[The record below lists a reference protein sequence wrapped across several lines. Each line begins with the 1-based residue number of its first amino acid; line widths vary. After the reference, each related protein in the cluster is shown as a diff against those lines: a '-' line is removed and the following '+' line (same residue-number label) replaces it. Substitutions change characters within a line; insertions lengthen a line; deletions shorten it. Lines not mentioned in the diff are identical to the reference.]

1 MIFSQLHPSYS
12 VIMSAKAFLE
22 APPSDTESS
31 SNFHSR
37 RARVEVV
44 TGYKFRDDEYL
55 KAALRPGNAPLHGEP
70 IYRCQQQLAII
81 GDALLKLIYFTHN
94 FPDSS
99 EGSLNGPFDSIS
111 SNAALAFTAWNN
123 GLAKAMDTTVPRA
136 NRAKYGES
144 SIKSAKV
151 AVATMVEAV
160 IGAVFLD
167 SEQDLSVTKQAIENV
182 LARSEQELASGKVLD
197 RAEVAKRTTHGKAA
211 LEAAARHMKLRT
223 DD

>member
-1 MIFSQLHPSYS
+1 
-12 VIMSAKAFLE
+12 MSAKASLE
-22 APPSDTESS
+22 PSPSEMDSFS
-31 SNFHSR
+31 DFHAR
-37 RARVEVV
+37 RGRVEAI
-44 TGYKFRDDEYL
+44 TKYNFRDDEYL
-55 KAALRPGNAPLHGEP
+55 KAALRSGNAPLHGQP

-94 FPDSS
+94 FPDSTG
-99 EGSLNGPFDSIS
+99 GSLNGPYDFIS

-123 GLAKAMDTTVPRA
+123 GLAKAMEATVPQA
-136 NRAKYGES
+136 TRAKYGES

-151 AVATMVEAV
+151 AVATMVEAI

-167 SEQDLSVTKQAIENV
+167 SEKDLSVTKQVIENI

-197 RAEVAKRTTHGKAA
+197 RAEVAKRPSHGKAA
-211 LEAAARHMKLRT
+211 LAAAARHMELRT